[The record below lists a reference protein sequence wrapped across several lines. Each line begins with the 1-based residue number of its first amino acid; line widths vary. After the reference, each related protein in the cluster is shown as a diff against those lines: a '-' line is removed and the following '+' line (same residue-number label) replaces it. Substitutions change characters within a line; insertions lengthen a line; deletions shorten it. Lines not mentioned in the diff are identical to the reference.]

1 MTEKPIPPE
10 LADAF
15 SELSD
20 LLLSRETP
28 ESTLRLIAS
37 LAVRVIPGCDGA
49 GVSVIAGRRILTVA
63 QTDVTAERVD
73 QVQRET
79 GQGPCVA
86 ATLED
91 APASIVVDDME
102 TESRWPD
109 YATRVSEFGV
119 GSMVAFPLRTDELLG
134 SLNLYA
140 RKAHAFTDEDGA
152 VGALFAAH
160 AAVALANAQARAA
173 DIGEIENLRV
183 ALDTRRVISE
193 AVGILIEREQI
204 SSDEAFKRLS
214 AISQKLNRKVRDVA
228 GDVLRLTEQS
238 HGESQQRTE
247 PA

>member
-1 MTEKPIPPE
+1 MCGGDPGGRSRIDRGGRHGDRVA
-10 LADAF
+10 LA
-15 SELSD
+15 
-20 LLLSRETP
+20 R
-28 ESTLRLIAS
+28 LRGPR
-37 LAVRVIPGCDGA
+37 VRVRRGEH
-49 GVSVIAGRRILTVA
+49 GRI
-63 QTDVTAERVD
+63 
-73 QVQRET
+73 
-79 GQGPCVA
+79 
-86 ATLED
+86 
-91 APASIVVDDME
+91 
-102 TESRWPD
+102 
-109 YATRVSEFGV
+109 
-119 GSMVAFPLRTDELLG
+119 PLRTDELLG